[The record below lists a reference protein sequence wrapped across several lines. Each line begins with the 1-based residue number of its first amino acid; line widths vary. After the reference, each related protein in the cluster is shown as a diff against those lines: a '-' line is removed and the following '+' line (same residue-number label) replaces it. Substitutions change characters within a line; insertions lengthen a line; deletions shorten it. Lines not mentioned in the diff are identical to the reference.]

1 MYNTHLYVALDH
13 KIWLTLVFTWII
25 IASTYLAIK
34 ISIDTIPPLLMSGI
48 RYTLS
53 GLMLFLIF
61 KIYSL
66 GIFDRKRKGTGKMEM
81 LTNQQKN
88 KIIEPKLTQI
98 INCRKQ
104 WKDAIIVG
112 ICLIVVGQGLLA
124 FGEQYLSS
132 DITALLFSTVPI
144 WITLIGRFYYNLRL
158 DKYTILGIIAGS
170 IGLLILIYP
179 SFESILFASQN
190 NLTNANNI
198 FGIFILLIAA
208 ISWAIG
214 SLFSHKAELP
224 DNILISTGMMLL
236 VGGLFLFLIGMIVGE
251 FNKLDVSK
259 FSTSS
264 IVSLLYLTVVGT
276 FGWLGFFWILR
287 NTTATL
293 ANTFAYVSP
302 VIAVFVGWIILD
314 EYINARIIIATM
326 VIILGV
332 IFIVNK
338 NRIALTE
345 KRNNS

>member
-1 MYNTHLYVALDH
+1 M
-13 KIWLTLVFTWII
+13 
-25 IASTYLAIK
+25 
-34 ISIDTIPPLLMSGI
+34 
-48 RYTLS
+48 
-53 GLMLFLIF
+53 F
-61 KIYSL
+61 KMYSL
-66 GIFDRKRKGTGKMEM
+66 GIFDRKRKGTEKMEM

-104 WKDAIIVG
+104 WKNAIIVG

-144 WITLIGRFYYNLRL
+144 WTTLIGKFYYNLRL
-158 DKYTILGIIAGS
+158 DKYTILGIMAGS

-179 SFESILFASQN
+179 SFEAMLFASQN
-190 NLTNANNI
+190 NLTNENNI

-214 SLFSHKAELP
+214 SLFSHKTELP

-236 VGGLFLFLIGMIVGE
+236 VGGLFLLVLSMIIGE
-251 FNKLDVSK
+251 FNNLDISK

-302 VIAVFVGWIILD
+302 VIAVFLGWIILD
-314 EYINARIIIATM
+314 EYINARIIIATI

-332 IFIVNK
+332 ILIVNK